1 MTPENKSDN
10 EGKDKHGSS
19 KIALLL
25 VLLALVISGA
35 VATGF
40 ILLHQRITALE
51 NELKQVKKTCSTEKQ
66 EGRSWNLYTTVTA
79 EVVLLVLF
87 SAALLSIAEEKNLLN
102 IISLI

>member
-19 KIALLL
+19 KIAVLL

-79 EVVLLVLF
+79 EVCSSFSLVRHCYQ
-87 SAALLSIAEEKNLLN
+87 
-102 IISLI
+102 